1 MRRWFQMSRMI
12 KKACIVAMVLL
23 MTLSGSAW
31 AGWFTFEPN
40 MVLLDGTHVSV
51 TLEDIEK
58 EDAYLKKGD
67 MEQVNQLV
75 RDSKIFIIKTGKD
88 LTRVKF
94 LGYEEEK
101 DGNIYVEVKDESGS
115 KLWAKIDGLACDC
128 DQNGNKRNITKQD
141 LLKGEFAPLSEA
153 IR

>member
-1 MRRWFQMSRMI
+1 M
-12 KKACIVAMVLL
+12 KKAGIFTMVLL
-23 MTLSGSAW
+23 MVLSGSAW

-51 TLEDIEK
+51 TLEDIAK
-58 EDAYLKKGD
+58 GDAYLKEGD
-67 MEQVNQLV
+67 MEQVKKLV
-75 RDSKIFIIKTGKD
+75 KDSKIFIIKTGKD

-115 KLWAKIDGLACDC
+115 KLWAKMSGLACEQD
-128 DQNGNKRNITKQD
+128 GKKKKITKED

-153 IR
+153 VK

>member
-1 MRRWFQMSRMI
+1 MSRMI
-12 KKACIVAMVLL
+12 KKAGIVTMVLL
-23 MTLSGSAW
+23 MVLGGSAW

-51 TLEDIEK
+51 TLEDITK

-67 MEQVNQLV
+67 MEQPNQLV
-75 RDSKIFIIKTGKD
+75 KDSKIFIIKTGKD

-115 KLWAKIDGLACDC
+115 RLWAKMSGLACEQD
-128 DQNGNKRNITKQD
+128 GKKKNISKDD

-153 IR
+153 VQ